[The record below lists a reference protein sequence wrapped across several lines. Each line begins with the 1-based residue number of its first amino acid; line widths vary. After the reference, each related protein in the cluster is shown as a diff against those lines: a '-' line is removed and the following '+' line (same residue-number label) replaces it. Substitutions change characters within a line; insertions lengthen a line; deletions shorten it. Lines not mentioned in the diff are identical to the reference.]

1 MDFLFYISIIIFTG
15 IIAAKVFS
23 RFRLPNVT
31 GYLIGGLII
40 GPSLLGIIPQEAMG
54 DLKIISEMALAFIA
68 YGIGSEF
75 NLNQLK
81 KMGKNIVTIT
91 LFQTFATM
99 VLVTLAIALI
109 SGQSLSFSLVLGAIS
124 AATAPAATVMVI
136 KQYRAKGEVVDTLL
150 PVVALDDAICII
162 AFGIATSVARAFV
175 GQTGAISFYNMLVIP
190 SIEVIAALAL
200 GLIMGIFLILLIKK
214 IEGETELMSLVI
226 AIVLATAAI
235 SLRFN
240 LSSLLSCMM
249 LGATVVNVIPN
260 FKKAFTIADRFTPA
274 LYVAFF
280 TASGAELNLSVLR
293 TVGLIGLVYI
303 VFRIIGKLAGTYVG
317 ARVSNAPEKV
327 RKYLG
332 FTLLPQAGVAIGLS
346 MVVKSILPPPYG
358 DQVRTIV
365 LAGTIVFELIGPVIT
380 KNALIKAGEIR
391 LKDSVEVNEV
401 TGAV

>member
-1 MDFLFYISIIIFTG
+1 MNFLFYISIIVFTG
-15 IIAAKVFS
+15 IIAAKIFS

-54 DLKIISEMALAFIA
+54 DLKIVSEMALAFIA

-75 NLNQLK
+75 NLSQLK
-81 KMGKNIVTIT
+81 KMGKNTITIT
-91 LFQTFATM
+91 LFQSIATM
-99 VLVTLAIALI
+99 LFVTAAIAFI

-136 KQYRAKGEVVDTLL
+136 KQYRARGEVVNTLL

-175 GQTGAISFYNMLVIP
+175 GQTGTISLFNMLVIP
-190 SIEVIAALAL
+190 MLEVIAALAL
-200 GLIMGIFLILLIKK
+200 GLIMGVFLILLIKK
-214 IEGETELMSLVI
+214 IDGETELMSLII
-226 AIVLATAAI
+226 AIVFATAAI

-249 LGATVVNVIPN
+249 LGATIVNVIPN

-293 TVGLIGLVYI
+293 SVGLIGIVYI
-303 VFRIIGKLAGTYVG
+303 VFRIIGKLAGSYLG
-317 ARVSNAPEKV
+317 ARVSNASENV

-332 FTLLPQAGVAIGLS
+332 FTLLPQAGAAIGLS
-346 MVVKSILPPPYG
+346 MVAKSILPHPYG

-365 LAGTIVFELIGPVIT
+365 LAGTIVFELLGPVIT
-380 KNALIKAGEIR
+380 KNALIKAGEIKLR
-391 LKDSVEVNEV
+391 DMDKVAEEV
-401 TGAV
+401 